1 MVPSDVNSQ
10 QIDMSNPKKLSKVEL
25 YMKGKAELG
34 EDVVT
39 TAMTRREIIDAVS
52 HARAAAAHKIGIN
65 KVLSVVANAE
75 YPLCIKLTK
84 MSADVTLV
92 KISFY
97 IKGWAVQQLLDANP
111 PVWLDRFC
119 SPDM

>member
-1 MVPSDVNSQ
+1 M
-10 QIDMSNPKKLSKVEL
+10 INPKKLSKVDL
-25 YMKGKAELG
+25 YIKGKAELG

-97 IKGWAVQQLLDANP
+97 IKGWAVQRLLGANP
-111 PVWLDRFC
+111 PVWLHHFC